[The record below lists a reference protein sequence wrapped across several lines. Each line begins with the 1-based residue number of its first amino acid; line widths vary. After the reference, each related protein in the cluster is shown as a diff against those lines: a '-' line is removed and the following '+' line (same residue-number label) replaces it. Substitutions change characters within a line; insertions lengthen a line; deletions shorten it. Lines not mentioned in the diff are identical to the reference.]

1 MLSLLTLWKW
11 MCREKE
17 PRGWS
22 LTYTQPQL
30 FYAFPPHGGC
40 SSVFYE
46 VSGGNVLSDKDQ
58 GRRGNSPGVDFSKK
72 ELKT

>member
-22 LTYTQPQL
+22 LTYTHPQL
-30 FYAFPPHGGC
+30 FYAFPPM
-40 SSVFYE
+40 E
-46 VSGGNVLSDKDQ
+46 AAALS
-58 GRRGNSPGVDFSKK
+58 FFFF
-72 ELKT
+72 